1 MSTTTFFVPGIP
13 APQGSKR
20 YLGASAAGKPRF
32 KESSDRVTPWRA
44 DIRNDAKV
52 MFGEPTAGPVEVQLV
67 FVLPRPKSHY
77 RTGRNADLLRD
88 TAPPAPAGKPDIDK
102 LARAAL
108 DAMTNVA
115 WLDDAQV
122 TKLTLIKVYPFT
134 MLPHPGM
141 HVTVQEISV
150 ELPGATP

>member
-1 MSTTTFFVPGIP
+1 MSIASFFVPGIP

-20 YLGASAAGKPRF
+20 YLGKHGGKGITV
-32 KESSDRVTPWRA
+32 ESSKRVAPWRA
-44 DIRNDAKV
+44 DVRADAKQ
-52 MFGEPTAGPVEVQLV
+52 MFNEPLAGPVEVQLV

-77 RTGRNADLLRD
+77 RTGQFSDLLRD
-88 TAPPAPAGKPDIDK
+88 AAPPSPAGKPDIDK
-102 LARAAL
+102 LGRAAL
-108 DAMTNVA
+108 DAMTSVA

-141 HVTVQEISV
+141 HVTVTKILV